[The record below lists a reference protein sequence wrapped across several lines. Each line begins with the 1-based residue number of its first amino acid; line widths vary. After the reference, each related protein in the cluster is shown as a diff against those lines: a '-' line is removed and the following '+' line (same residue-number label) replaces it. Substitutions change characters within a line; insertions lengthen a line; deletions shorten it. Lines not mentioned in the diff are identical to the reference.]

1 MASTNLNETKLE
13 KFHNEI
19 KDEKS
24 FGKKIS
30 TLFQEQYK
38 DNIDDILILKEEMF
52 LDQLREGVQLLL
64 EENFTDNCLSDDRLM
79 KFITYN
85 MDEIQKQY
93 NHDFSLINKAW
104 LAYEKVS
111 KRRTNNEY
119 LLSNFRKHCMYTED
133 HALHNCCSG
142 GRAKNC
148 HFICVYN
155 ADIKKEIK
163 FVICEKCKKVY
174 YSSFIQSFCNKCN
187 KSYYTSLLGPEEDPG
202 MLLAT
207 WENYHCP
214 QLINEKM
221 KCINCHENLYL
232 NMKNG
237 ILTCLNKKCEFTS
250 KPSKI
255 IWTCSLCNTEFKSE
269 AIPYNPLDILRTQ
282 KLIEQTILLKHKAH
296 PKKMPCCKLNVFFT
310 DFFHKIEC
318 DGLLYEMELNDK
330 IIVVCEKCNAINY
343 YERFKWTC
351 PKCGKRFRDKSNMV
365 NDSNNNAEKT
375 DDNNET
381 KETINKIKKNDDTS
395 NKVTKCYSLGKKKYR
410 NSTIYSSIHRNVP
423 KELFFNNSTIK
434 DDKDIIKKNPTCIIP
449 TSPDISRHRKR
460 YRTRVENEL
469 NLGDI
474 KKIIIA
480 NEEFDD
486 NNIKDYSNR
495 RLRRVGFHL
504 DEPDPKQEF
513 SVSYR
518 KLSRFGVKKKE
529 NNEDND
535 DDKVQKEEIEEKEEK
550 EEEEDPLK
558 AVIDNFPEKKDNE
571 EPENNK
577 MRKSNTNKNVF
588 TRFKADKKAEI
599 KDGKDKKEEKEEDKK
614 DKNPEKYLSPRLMWK
629 RRKQLDN
636 TKKKNILDLYAVNN
650 NKKFDEKDEE
660 EVKEG
665 KEIKEEKEEKDADND
680 KIKEKDTKQNS
691 GGGSWYKRRQEKRER
706 EEKEKKEKK
715 EEKEEK
721 EKKEE
726 KENNQKEERNV
737 VNRSPARQY
746 RNKHAKVFAC
756 EKDKEKEKNVDSL
769 NYYKKEEEEN
779 NKTEDTKETEAKV
792 INNEEEKEE
801 TDENKEDKKEEK
813 EEKEEKEAKKGK
825 NLAMSKI
832 PGVTEHLFNHIN
844 KRIQGIL
851 DRCKIPV
858 FNVEDYMFDR
868 KLGEGGYAIIFAVYK
883 MDDETCKE
891 YAMKK
896 IIARTLNEI
905 DKFTKEFELVHSC
918 AHPNIM
924 KIYGICIRMLDQTT
938 YSLYVLMEIS
948 SGDWDSD
955 IKKHLLKKKSYT
967 EKELIN
973 ILRQLTD
980 ALLFLQQK
988 LKISHRDIKPQNVLL
1003 FGDGVYKLADF
1014 GEAKESKISKEINTL
1029 RGTELYM
1036 SPALYSG
1043 LKNESNDVNHDPY
1056 KSDVFSLGFCFIYA
1070 AALNFKLLYQLRDV
1084 YNSNQMNQILK
1095 QQLKKKYSDTF
1106 IDILSHMMEV
1116 NESLRYD
1123 FSHLMEAIN
1132 ANYDKEGNLKNP
1144 DSEKKYD
1151 SKRGFRKNK

>member
-1 MASTNLNETKLE
+1 MASKDLNETKFE
-13 KFHNEI
+13 KFENEI

-24 FGKKIS
+24 FGKKLN

-52 LDQLREGVQLLL
+52 LDQLREGIQLLL
-64 EENFTDNCLSDDRLM
+64 EENYSDNCLSDDRLM
-79 KFITYN
+79 KLITDN

-93 NHDFSLINKAW
+93 NHDYSLINKAW
-104 LAYEKVS
+104 LSYEKVS

-119 LLSNFRKHCMYTED
+119 LLSNFRKHCISMED
-133 HALHNCCSG
+133 LALHNCCSG

-148 HFICVYN
+148 HFIFVYN
-155 ADIKKEIK
+155 ADVKKEIK

-174 YSSFIQSFCNKCN
+174 YSSFIHAYCNKCN
-187 KSYYTSLLGPEEDPG
+187 KDYYTSLLGPDEDPN

-221 KCINCHENLYL
+221 KCINCRGNLYL

-255 IWTCSLCNTEFKSE
+255 IWTCSHCNTDFKSE

-282 KLIEQTILLKHKAH
+282 KLVEQTILLKHKAH

-351 PKCGKRFRDKSNMV
+351 PKCGKRFRDKSNTIE
-365 NDSNNNAEKT
+365 DSGNNSKKVE
-375 DDNNET
+375 DNNEA
-381 KETINKIKKNDDTS
+381 KDKIKDISKKNDTA
-395 NKVTKCYSLGKKKYR
+395 NKATKCYSLGKKKYR

-434 DDKDIIKKNPTCIIP
+434 DDKDIIIKKKDNDIIP
-449 TSPDISRHRKR
+449 SSPDISRHRKR
-460 YRTRVENEL
+460 YRTRVEREL
-469 NLGDI
+469 NLGEI
-474 KKIIIA
+474 KKIMAA
-480 NEEFDD
+480 NEELDD
-486 NNIKDYSNR
+486 NNNKEDSNK

-504 DEPDPKQEF
+504 EEPENKQEF
-513 SVSYR
+513 NISYR
-518 KLSRFGVKKKE
+518 KSSRFSVKKKE
-529 NNEDND
+529 KENNQTYEED
-535 DDKVQKEEIEEKEEK
+535 KYIKIEKEEK
-550 EEEEDPLK
+550 EENEDEDTLK
-558 AVIDNFPEKKDNE
+558 AVIENFPDKKDGE

-588 TRFKADKKAEI
+588 SRFKVDKKAEN
-599 KDGKDKKEEKEEDKK
+599 KDDKDKKEEKEEDKNE
-614 DKNPEKYLSPRLMWK
+614 KNAEKNLSPRLMWK
-629 RRKQLDN
+629 RRKQIEN
-636 TKKKNILDLYAVNN
+636 SKKQNILDLYAVNN
-650 NKKFDEKDEE
+650 NKKNEE
-660 EVKEG
+660 R
-665 KEIKEEKEEKDADND
+665 EEKDADKD
-680 KIKEKDTKQNS
+680 KNKEKDNKTNS
-691 GGGSWYKRRQEKRER
+691 GGGGWYKRRQEKRDR
-706 EEKEKKEKK
+706 EEKDKDK

-721 EKKEE
+721 ENSE
-726 KENNQKEERNV
+726 KEVKKI
-737 VNRSPARQY
+737 VNRSPVRQY

-756 EKDKEKEKNVDSL
+756 EKDKEKEKNSDSQ
-769 NYYKKEEEEN
+769 NNFKKEEEN
-779 NKTEDTKETEAKV
+779 NETEDTKETEVKA
-792 INNEEEKEE
+792 INIEEEKEE
-801 TDENKEDKKEEK
+801 QEDEKKEDIKEEK
-813 EEKEEKEAKKGK
+813 GDKKGK
-825 NLAMSKI
+825 KIAMSKI
-832 PGVTEHLFNHIN
+832 PGVSEHLYNHIN
-844 KRIQGIL
+844 KRIQVIL

-918 AHPNIM
+918 EHPNIM

-948 SGDWDSD
+948 TGDWDSD

-967 EKELIN
+967 EKELII

-1003 FGDGVYKLADF
+1003 FENGVYKLADF

-1116 NESLRYD
+1116 DESLRYD
-1123 FSHLMEAIN
+1123 FSHLMDAIN
-1132 ANYDKEGNLKNP
+1132 ANYDEEGNLKNP
-1144 DSEKKYD
+1144 EKKTD

>member
-1 MASTNLNETKLE
+1 MASNDLNETKLK
-13 KFHNEI
+13 KFESEI

-24 FGKKIS
+24 FGKKIN

-64 EENFTDNCLSDDRLM
+64 EENYTDNCLSDDRLM
-79 KFITYN
+79 KLITDN

-93 NHDFSLINKAW
+93 NHDYSLINKAW

-221 KCINCHENLYL
+221 KCINCHGHLYL

-255 IWTCSLCNTEFKSE
+255 LWTCSLCNTEFKSE

-282 KLIEQTILLKHKAH
+282 KLVEQTILLKHKAH

-330 IIVVCEKCNAINY
+330 IIVVCEKCKAINY

-351 PKCGKRFRDKSNMV
+351 PKCGKRFRDKSNMI
-365 NDSNNNAEKT
+365 NDSNNNTEKT
-375 DDNNET
+375 DDNNDTKDNNNNIKKHVAPNKLT
-381 KETINKIKKNDDTS
+381 KEN
-395 NKVTKCYSLGKKKYR
+395 KCYSLGKKKYR

-434 DDKDIIKKNPTCIIP
+434 DDKDIIKNKEADTIP
-449 TSPDISRHRKR
+449 TSPDLPRQRKR
-460 YRTRVENEL
+460 YRTRVEHEL
-469 NLGDI
+469 NLGEI
-474 KKIIIA
+474 KKIINS
-480 NEEFDD
+480 NEELDD
-486 NNIKDYSNR
+486 NNIKDISNK
-495 RLRRVGFHL
+495 RLKRVGFHL
-504 DEPDPKQEF
+504 DEPENKQDF

-518 KLSRFGVKKKE
+518 KLSRFGIKKKE
-529 NNEDND
+529 NNEVND
-535 DDKVQKEEIEEKEEK
+535 DDKAQNGENEEKGDIEEKVENEEREEKEEK
-550 EEEEDPLK
+550 DEEDPIK
-558 AVIDNFPEKKDNE
+558 AVLDNFPDKKDSE
-571 EPENNK
+571 QPENNK

-588 TRFKADKKAEI
+588 KRFKTDKKPEN
-599 KDGKDKKEEKEEDKK
+599 KDDKDKKEEKEEKKK
-614 DKNPEKYLSPRLMWK
+614 DKNIERNLSPRLNWK
-629 RRKQLDN
+629 RRKHLEN
-636 TKKKNILDLYAVNN
+636 NKKENILDLFAVNN
-650 NKKFDEKDEE
+650 NKKYDEK
-660 EVKEG
+660 EG
-665 KEIKEEKEEKDADND
+665 KEEKEEKDADKE
-680 KIKEKDTKQNS
+680 KIKEKDSKQNL

-706 EEKEKKEKK
+706 EEKEKDKDKD
-715 EEKEEK
+715 K

-726 KENNQKEERNV
+726 KENNQKEERNI

-756 EKDKEKEKNVDSL
+756 EKDKEKEKNIDSQ
-769 NYYKKEEEEN
+769 NINKKEEEN
-779 NKTEDTKETEAKV
+779 NETEDTKETEAKV
-792 INNEEEKEE
+792 IFNEEKKEE
-801 TDENKEDKKEEK
+801 TDEKKEDIKEEK
-813 EEKEEKEAKKGK
+813 EEKEGKKGK
-825 NLAMSKI
+825 KIAMSKI
-832 PGVTEHLFNHIN
+832 PGVSEHLYNHIN
-844 KRIQGIL
+844 KRIQVIL

-918 AHPNIM
+918 EHPNIM

-967 EKELIN
+967 EKELIC

-1003 FGDGVYKLADF
+1003 FENGVYKLADF

-1084 YNSNQMNQILK
+1084 YNSSQMNQILK

>member
-1 MASTNLNETKLE
+1 MASNDLNENKLE

-19 KDEKS
+19 KDERS
-24 FGKKIS
+24 FRKKMN

-64 EENFTDNCLSDDRLM
+64 EESYTDNCLSDDRLM
-79 KFITYN
+79 KLITDN

-93 NHDFSLINKAW
+93 NHDFSLVNKTW
-104 LAYEKVS
+104 LAYEKLS

-119 LLSNFRKHCMYTED
+119 LLSNFRKHCMHTED
-133 HALHNCCSG
+133 HALHNCCSRG
-142 GRAKNC
+142 KAKNC

-155 ADIKKEIK
+155 ADVKKEVK

-174 YSSFIQSFCNKCN
+174 YSSFIQAYCSKCN
-187 KSYYTSLLGPEEDPG
+187 KDYYTSLLGPDENPE

-221 KCINCHENLYL
+221 KCIKCHGYLYI

-255 IWTCSLCNTEFKSE
+255 IWTCSFCDTDFKSE

-282 KLIEQTILLKHKAH
+282 KLVEQAILLKHKAH
-296 PKKMPCCKLNVFFT
+296 PKKMPCCRLNVFFT

-351 PKCGKRFRDKSNMV
+351 PKCGKRFRDKNDSI
-365 NDSNNNAEKT
+365 NDSNNNTKT
-375 DDNNET
+375 YDDNNNT
-381 KETINKIKKNDDTS
+381 KDNINDINKKNDTA
-395 NKVTKCYSLGKKKYR
+395 NKATKCFSLGKRKYR
-410 NSTIYSSIHRNVP
+410 NSTIYSSVHRNVP
-423 KELFFNNSTIK
+423 KELFFNNTTIK
-434 DDKDIIKKNPTCIIP
+434 DDKDIITQKEANIIP
-449 TSPDISRHRKR
+449 TSPEISRHRKR
-460 YRTRVENEL
+460 YRTRVEREL
-469 NLGDI
+469 NLGEI
-474 KKIIIA
+474 KKIMNA
-480 NEEFDD
+480 NEELDINTSKED
-486 NNIKDYSNR
+486 SNK
-495 RLRRVGFHL
+495 RLKRVGFHL
-504 DEPDPKQEF
+504 DEPEQKSE
-513 SVSYR
+513 SNISYR
-518 KLSRFGVKKKE
+518 KLSRFSVKKKE
-529 NNEDND
+529 NNESND
-535 DDKVQKEEIEEKEEK
+535 EDKAQKGEKEENEDEDTLK
-550 EEEEDPLK
+550 E
-558 AVIDNFPEKKDNE
+558 VIGNFPDKKDGE

-577 MRKSNTNKNVF
+577 MRKSNTNKGVF
-588 TRFKADKKAEI
+588 SRFKADKKAEN
-599 KDGKDKKEEKEEDKK
+599 KDDKDKKEEKEDNKK
-614 DKNPEKYLSPRLMWK
+614 EKIAEKNLSPRLMWK
-629 RRKQLDN
+629 RRKHIENSNKQN
-636 TKKKNILDLYAVNN
+636 VLDLYSVNN
-650 NKKFDEKDEE
+650 NKKAHE
-660 EVKEG
+660 
-665 KEIKEEKEEKDADND
+665 KEEKETEKDKNQ
-680 KIKEKDTKQNS
+680 EKDSKQNS
-691 GGGSWYKRRQEKRER
+691 GGGSWFKRRQEKRER
-706 EEKEKKEKK
+706 EEKEKKEEN

-721 EKKEE
+721 ENNKKEE
-726 KENNQKEERNV
+726 KNIII
-737 VNRSPARQY
+737 RSPARQH
-746 RNKHAKVFAC
+746 RSKHAKVFAC
-756 EKDKEKEKNVDSL
+756 EKEKEKNVYSK
-769 NYYKKEEEEN
+769 NNKKEEENDE
-779 NKTEDTKETEAKV
+779 TEDTKETESKV
-792 INNEEEKEE
+792 ISKDEENGE
-801 TDENKEDKKEEK
+801 DEKKEENKK
-813 EEKEEKEAKKGK
+813 EKKVT
-825 NLAMSKI
+825 MSKI
-832 PGVTEHLFNHIN
+832 PGVSEHLYNHIN
-844 KRIQGIL
+844 KRIQVIL

-883 MDDETCKE
+883 MDDESCKE

-905 DKFTKEFELVHSC
+905 DKFTKEFELVYSC
-918 AHPNIM
+918 EHPNIM
-924 KIYGICIRMLDQTT
+924 KIYGLCIRMLDQTT

-948 SGDWDSD
+948 TGDWDSD

-967 EKELIN
+967 EKELIC

-1106 IDILSHMMEV
+1106 IDILSHMMEID
-1116 NESLRYD
+1116 ESLRYD

-1132 ANYDKEGNLKNP
+1132 TNYDKEGNLKNP
-1144 DSEKKYD
+1144 DSERKLD

>member
-1 MASTNLNETKLE
+1 MASKNLNETKLE

-24 FGKKIS
+24 FGKKIN

-52 LDQLREGVQLLL
+52 LDQLREGVHLLL
-64 EENFTDNCLSDDRLM
+64 EEHYTDNCLSDDRLI
-79 KFITYN
+79 KFITDN

-93 NHDFSLINKAW
+93 NHDISLINKAL

-111 KRRTNNEY
+111 KRRTNNDY
-119 LLSNFRKHCMYTED
+119 LLSNFRKHCMSTED

-174 YSSFIQSFCNKCN
+174 YSSFIQAYCNKCN
-187 KSYYTSLLGPEEDPG
+187 KDYYTSLLRPDEDPD

-282 KLIEQTILLKHKAH
+282 KLVEQAILLKHKAH

-318 DGLLYEMELNDK
+318 DGLLYEMEFNDK
-330 IIVVCEKCNAINY
+330 IIVVCEKCNAIHY

-351 PKCGKRFRDKSNMV
+351 PKCGKRFRDKSSIV
-365 NDSNNNAEKT
+365 NDSNNKTEKI
-375 DDNNET
+375 DDTNDT
-381 KETINKIKKNDDTS
+381 KDTINDIKNDDSS
-395 NKVTKCYSLGKKKYR
+395 NKATKCYSLGKKKYR

-423 KELFFNNSTIK
+423 KELFFNNTTIK
-434 DDKDIIKKNPTCIIP
+434 DDKDIRKKKEADNIP
-449 TSPDISRHRKR
+449 SSPDLSRNRKR
-460 YRTRVENEL
+460 YRTRVEHDL
-469 NLGDI
+469 NLGQI
-474 KKIIIA
+474 NKIINS
-480 NEEFDD
+480 NEELDD
-486 NNIKDYSNR
+486 TNMKEDSNR
-495 RLRRVGFHL
+495 RLKRVGFHL
-504 DEPDPKQEF
+504 DEPENKEEF
-513 SVSYR
+513 SISYK
-518 KLSRFGVKKKE
+518 KLSRFSTKKKE
-529 NNEDND
+529 NKV
-535 DDKVQKEEIEEKEEK
+535 DDKAQKEEKEEKEEKAKKEEIEEKEEK
-550 EEEEDPLK
+550 EEEDPLK
-558 AVIDNFPEKKDNE
+558 AVIQNFPDKKESEK
-571 EPENNK
+571 PENNK

-588 TRFKADKKAEI
+588 TRFKADKKAEN
-599 KDGKDKKEEKEEDKK
+599 KNNKDKKEEKEEDKK
-614 DKNPEKYLSPRLMWK
+614 DKKDKKIERNLSPRLNWK
-629 RRKQLDN
+629 RRKQLEN
-636 TKKKNILDLYAVNN
+636 IKKENILDLCSVNN
-650 NKKFDEKDEE
+650 NKKPDDN
-660 EVKEG
+660 EG
-665 KEIKEEKEEKDADND
+665 KEEKDVDKD
-680 KIKEKDTKQNS
+680 KIKEKDNKQNS
-691 GGGSWYKRRQEKRER
+691 GGGSWYKRRHEKRER
-706 EEKEKKEKK
+706 EEK
-715 EEKEEK
+715 EKEEK

-726 KENNQKEERNV
+726 KENNQKEERNNI
-737 VNRSPARQY
+737 NRSPARQY

-1116 NESLRYD
+1116 DESLRYD

-1132 ANYDKEGNLKNP
+1132 ANYDEEGNLKNP
-1144 DSEKKYD
+1144 DSEKKHDY
-1151 SKRGFRKNK
+1151 KRGFRKNK

>member
-1 MASTNLNETKLE
+1 MASIDLNETKLD
-13 KFHNEI
+13 KFQNEI

-24 FGKKIS
+24 FEKKINI
-30 TLFQEQYK
+30 LFQEQYK
-38 DNIDDILILKEEMF
+38 VNIDDILILKEEMF
-52 LDQLREGVQLLL
+52 LDQLREGVHLLL
-64 EENFTDNCLSDDRLM
+64 EENYTDNCLSDDRLI
-79 KFITYN
+79 KLITDN

-93 NHDFSLINKAW
+93 NHDYSLINKAW
-104 LAYEKVS
+104 SAYEKVS

-119 LLSNFRKHCMYTED
+119 LLSNFRKHCLYTED

-155 ADIKKEIK
+155 ADVKKEVK
-163 FVICEKCKKVY
+163 FVICEKCKKVF
-174 YSSFIQSFCNKCN
+174 YSSFIQAYCNKCN
-187 KSYYTSLLGPEEDPG
+187 KDYYTSLLGPDENPD

-221 KCINCHENLYL
+221 KCIKCHENLYI

-237 ILTCLNKKCEFTS
+237 ILTCLNKKCEFVT

-255 IWTCSLCNTEFKSE
+255 IWTCSLCNSDFKSE

-282 KLIEQTILLKHKAH
+282 KLVEQTILLKHKAH

-330 IIVVCEKCNAINY
+330 IIVVCSKCNAINY

-351 PKCGKRFRDKSNMV
+351 PKCGKRFRDKSS
-365 NDSNNNAEKT
+365 NDNDDINNTNKTDNDNNNTNDIIK
-375 DDNNET
+375 D
-381 KETINKIKKNDDTS
+381 INKKNDESDKA
-395 NKVTKCYSLGKKKYR
+395 NKCYSIGKNRYR
-410 NSTIYSSIHRNVP
+410 NSFYSSNQKNTP
-423 KELFFNNSTIK
+423 KELILNNSGIK
-434 DDKDIIKKNPTCIIP
+434 DDKDIIKKKESKFVPS
-449 TSPDISRHRKR
+449 SPDISRHRR
-460 YRTRVENEL
+460 RFRTRLENEL
-469 NLGDI
+469 DLGDI

-480 NEEFDD
+480 NDELDD
-486 NNIKDYSNR
+486 NESKEDSNR
-495 RLRRVGFHL
+495 RLKRVGFQA
-504 DEPDPKQEF
+504 DEPEQNQE
-513 SVSYR
+513 SSSPY
-518 KLSRFGVKKKE
+518 KKPSRFSIHKKENKEVKDENKDKKKE
-529 NNEDND
+529 KED
-535 DDKVQKEEIEEKEEK
+535 
-550 EEEEDPLK
+550 EEDPLK
-558 AVIDNFPEKKDNE
+558 TIIDNFPDKKENE
-571 EPENNK
+571 ETDNNK

-588 TRFKADKKAEI
+588 SRFKVDQKSEN
-599 KDGKDKKEEKEEDKK
+599 KDDKDKKEENKEKEEDKNVE
-614 DKNPEKYLSPRLMWK
+614 KNLSPRLMWK

-636 TKKKNILDLYAVNN
+636 SKKQNVLDLYAVSGN
-650 NKKFDEKDEE
+650 KDEDH
-660 EVKEG
+660 KE
-665 KEIKEEKEEKDADND
+665 KKVEKEEKEEKEEN
-680 KIKEKDTKQNS
+680 KEKDSKQNS
-691 GGGSWYKRRQEKRER
+691 GGSSWFKRRQEKRER
-706 EEKEKKEKK
+706 EEKEKKEEK
-715 EEKEEK
+715 ENNEKEEK
-721 EKKEE
+721 
-726 KENNQKEERNV
+726 NV
-737 VNRSPARQY
+737 IIHSPVRQY

-756 EKDKEKEKNVDSL
+756 EKEKDEVSQNND
-769 NYYKKEEEEN
+769 KKEGEN
-779 NKTEDTKETEAKV
+779 YETEDTKETEAKIV
-792 INNEEEKEE
+792 FKEEE
-801 TDENKEDKKEEK
+801 NEEK
-813 EEKEEKEAKKGK
+813 EEKEEKKEKKEK
-825 NLAMSKI
+825 KIAMSKI
-832 PGVTEHLFNHIN
+832 PGVSEHLYNHIN
-844 KRIQGIL
+844 KRIQKIL

-905 DKFTKEFELVHSC
+905 DKFTKEFELVYSC
-918 AHPNIM
+918 DHPNIM
-924 KIYGICIRMLDQTT
+924 KIYGLCIRMLDQTT

-955 IKKHLLKKKSYT
+955 IKKHLSKKKSYT
-967 EKELIN
+967 EKELIC

-980 ALLFLQQK
+980 ALLFMQQK
-988 LKISHRDIKPQNVLL
+988 LKISHRDIKPQNILL
-1003 FGDGVYKLADF
+1003 FDDGVYKIADF
-1014 GEAKESKISKEINTL
+1014 GEAKESKINKDINTL

-1070 AALNFKLLYQLRDV
+1070 AALNFQLLYQLRDV

-1106 IDILSHMMEV
+1106 IDILSHMMEID
-1116 NESLRYD
+1116 EALRYD

-1132 ANYDKEGNLKNP
+1132 TNYDEDGNLKNP
-1144 DSEKKYD
+1144 DSDKKLD